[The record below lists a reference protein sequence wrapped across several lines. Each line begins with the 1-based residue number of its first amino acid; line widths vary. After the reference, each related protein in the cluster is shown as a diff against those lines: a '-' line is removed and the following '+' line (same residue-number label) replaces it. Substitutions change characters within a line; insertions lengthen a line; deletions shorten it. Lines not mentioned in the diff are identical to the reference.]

1 VRRLLVDTHALLWW
15 LSDDPGLSEDA
26 RAAMADPSAT
36 LLVSSASVWEIAI
49 KRALGRLTA
58 PDDLLDVIA
67 DEGFSLLPVSG
78 EHAWEVRRLPAHHRD
93 LFDRLL
99 VAQARLEGALVV
111 TADPSFGEYDVA
123 RLW

>member
-78 EHAWEVRRLPAHHRD
+78 EHAWEVRRLPTHRRD
-93 LFDRLL
+93 PFDRLL